1 MLVTNGKLNKVIIA
15 RGKDIMGR
23 FLRWWWV
30 LRVLRMNYSAGRK
43 YRVGALGERLVLGDV
58 EY

>member
-1 MLVTNGKLNKVIIA
+1 MGMLVTNGKLNKVIIA

-30 LRVLRMNYSAGRK
+30 LRVLRMNYSAGR
-43 YRVGALGERLVLGDV
+43 
-58 EY
+58 